1 VAAVI
6 TATAL
11 GAVGCGASSGGS
23 GPATNRAPAAALPG
37 GGAPLLAASQLP
49 RLRAVTRTLGREGVV
64 LATPIPG
71 LPSRLV
77 AWGFRRAQEREFT
90 GRAHQLSHVV
100 SMGVD
105 FAGAAGAAGYERLL
119 VAQAGEYLGA
129 GATVSRLRTPGSIS
143 WMIQLQSC
151 GCHPE
156 PPTVI
161 AVMLRRAELS
171 WLSVTGPGATPAR
184 VRFLARRLAF

>member
-1 VAAVI
+1 
-6 TATAL
+6 L
-11 GAVGCGASSGGS
+11 
-23 GPATNRAPAAALPG
+23 APA
-37 GGAPLLAASQLP
+37 
-49 RLRAVTRTLGREGVV
+49 GVV
-64 LATPIPG
+64 LATPMPG
-71 LPSRLV
+71 LLSRLV

-90 GRAHQLSHVV
+90 GPADQLSHVV

-105 FAGAAGAAGYERLL
+105 FADAAGAAGYERLL

-129 GATVSRLRTPGSIS
+129 GATVSRLRTPGGIS

-161 AVMLRRAELS
+161 AVTLRRAELS
-171 WLSVTGPGATPAR
+171 WLSVSGPGATPAR
-184 VRFLARRLAF
+184 VSVLARRLTFRSQPL